1 MFVFRCQAGPNIGMG
16 HLMRCRTLAH
26 ALYDLGELCVMVGP
40 SLECSKE
47 VDNNIFED
55 WIPVPG
61 WDSSVQDAENLN
73 KICKK
78 YSNPFAILDHYRID
92 KLYQQTLRCNGLHW
106 LQFDGKA
113 DRPLWADVI
122 LNVRPDAPQLNYQ
135 KVIRHPDPILLL
147 GSKFVLIRQEF
158 LKCTSIFPK
167 NSKKKI
173 LIIFGG
179 ADDRGAIL
187 LVLESLL
194 TSLTENVCFLVVI
207 GSQNPRKSF
216 IIQWIKEKNSERIQ
230 HFTDPS
236 DLPDIM
242 ASSDMAIC
250 SGGGVLPEL
259 AFFHVPMIVI
269 PIAGNQIEHAQAW
282 EDIGEALNLGHISS
296 LKIHDLVK
304 AVKSQM
310 LNCSRGKRN
319 KLIDGEG
326 VNRVAQILLKI
337 QS

>member
-47 VDNNIFED
+47 VDNTIFED

-61 WDSSVQDAENLN
+61 WDSSVQDAENLK

-78 YSNPFAILDHYRID
+78 YSKPFAILDHYRID

-113 DRPLWADVI
+113 DKPLLADVI
-122 LNVRPDAPQLNYQ
+122 
-135 KVIRHPDPILLL
+135 L

-194 TSLTENVCFLVVI
+194 TSLTENLCFLVII

-230 HFTDPS
+230 HFTDPF
-236 DLPDIM
+236 DLPEIM

-269 PIAGNQIEHAQAW
+269 PIAANQIEHAQAW

-310 LNCSRGKRN
+310 LNCSRGMRN

-337 QS
+337 RR